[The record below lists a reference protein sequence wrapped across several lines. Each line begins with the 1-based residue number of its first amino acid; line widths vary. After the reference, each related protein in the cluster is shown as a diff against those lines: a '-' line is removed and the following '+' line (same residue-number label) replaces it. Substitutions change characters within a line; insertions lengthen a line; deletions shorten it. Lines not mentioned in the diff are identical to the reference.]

1 MRSEKVRDGKR
12 ALTAFLI
19 LAIMGMPVQAGA
31 ADCIVKAHSTARL
44 GAASKGVISA
54 VYVER
59 GDRVTT
65 GQVLAE
71 LESSDEV
78 HRKALAQL
86 RAGNHAP
93 ILAAGNRAETAE
105 AKVKRLTTLNDRK
118 FATQADLEAA
128 LLDARTARLDE
139 QQAELDREVAREEA
153 RSASSALERK
163 LVRAPFDGVVVERI
177 LSRGEL
183 YNEQDPIVVVARI
196 DPLHVE
202 TFLPL
207 SLYPRLKLGDRL
219 RIDLETGE
227 NAEGA
232 VTVIDPVLDAATGTF
247 GIRLEVPN
255 PDWEILAGQR
265 CTIAF

>member
-1 MRSEKVRDGKR
+1 MRFESAWIGNR
-12 ALTAFLI
+12 ALLAFIALSITAVPF
-19 LAIMGMPVQAGA
+19 AADA

-44 GAASKGVISA
+44 GAASKGVIS
-54 VYVER
+54 VVHVER
-59 GDRVTT
+59 GDRVTL

-86 RAGNHAP
+86 RADNDAP
-93 ILAAGNRAETAE
+93 ILTARNRAETAE

-128 LLDARTARLDE
+128 LLEASTARLDE
-139 QQAELDREVAREEA
+139 QQADLDREIAREEA

-163 LVRAPFDGVVVERI
+163 MVRAPFDGVVVERI

-183 YNEQDPIVVVARI
+183 YNEQEPIVVVARVH
-196 DPLHVE
+196 PLHVE

-207 SLYPRLKLGDRL
+207 ALHARLKVGDKL
-219 RIDLETGE
+219 AIALETGDQ
-227 NAEGA
+227 AEGA

-247 GIRLEVPN
+247 GVRLEVPN
-255 PDWEILAGQR
+255 PDWKILAGQR
-265 CTIAF
+265 CTVDP